1 MLTSAVFVF
10 VLFEVNSLAPISLF
24 LKSTFKA
31 SIISTDEM
39 GLEKPTAFNF
49 RAGSLSS
56 MDVPSAILSSM
67 KYVEEHDNPDII
79 FIEGQSKFCSVKIN
93 NYKTYAFKG

>member
-31 SIISTDEM
+31 SIISTQHRESFSLHACI
-39 GLEKPTAFNF
+39 GQIKKSCIFVSLTREKQVGKITVVALE
-49 RAGSLSS
+49 
-56 MDVPSAILSSM
+56 V
-67 KYVEEHDNPDII
+67 
-79 FIEGQSKFCSVKIN
+79 
-93 NYKTYAFKG
+93 

>member
-31 SIISTDEM
+31 SIISTHHRES
-39 GLEKPTAFNF
+39 F
-49 RAGSLSS
+49 SLHACIGQIKKSC
-56 MDVPSAILSSM
+56 
-67 KYVEEHDNPDII
+67 II
-79 FIEGQSKFCSVKIN
+79 FASLTREKQVGKI
-93 NYKTYAFKG
+93 TVVALEV

>member
-31 SIISTDEM
+31 SIISTHHRKSFSLHACT
-39 GLEKPTAFNF
+39 GQIKKSCIIFVSLTREKQVGKITA
-49 RAGSLSS
+49 
-56 MDVPSAILSSM
+56 DI
-67 KYVEEHDNPDII
+67 PDI
-79 FIEGQSKFCSVKIN
+79 QKIHP
-93 NYKTYAFKG
+93 KRLLIQATICE